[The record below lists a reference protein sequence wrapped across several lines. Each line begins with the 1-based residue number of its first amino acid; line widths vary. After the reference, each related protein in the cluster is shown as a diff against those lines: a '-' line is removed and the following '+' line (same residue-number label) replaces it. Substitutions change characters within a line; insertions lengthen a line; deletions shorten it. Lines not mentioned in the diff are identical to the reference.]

1 MSEFIFR
8 SERCFLIPHKRGE
21 ILAWKVYLLCILTL
35 ILDNLCWPRASGS
48 KQRLSAAVWETF
60 LCKIKMRFSEV
71 FLECPVNTSI
81 ESRLKSM
88 RRFLQ
93 GACSQSDWSFIST
106 LLQLSIVVI
115 NKSVNKLESI
125 PNFLLFF
132 QFPFLSAG
140 RVNFSRASNCVER
153 RIWSTICNSLF
164 WVIYEFATRWRPKN

>member
-21 ILAWKVYLLCILTL
+21 ILAWKVYLLCIL
-35 ILDNLCWPRASGS
+35 DNLCWPRASGS
-48 KQRLSAAVWETF
+48 KQRLSAAVWEKF
-60 LCKIKMRFSEV
+60 LCKIKMRFLEV

-106 LLQLSIVVI
+106 LLQLGIVVN
-115 NKSVNKLESI
+115 NKSVNKQESI

-140 RVNFSRASNCVER
+140 RVNFSRASNFVER

-164 WVIYEFATRWRPKN
+164 WVIYEFATRWGPKN